1 MNFADLPRG
10 SLFALMLI
18 VVGALLFLDNLGIL
32 PIQDLRAYWP
42 IWIVIWGVHMLDRRR
57 GQLVSIWAL
66 ALIAWGTLLILGNLH
81 ILHVTG
87 SVFWPV
93 MLIAFGVS
101 MLVSP
106 AHLRAWPDQLRVS
119 MRHLR
124 PPGAGE
130 SFFGNKLHESLIFG
144 SLNRRVE
151 SQQFEGGKVDVVFG
165 SIELDLSG
173 ASISSPDRRASIEA
187 NAVFG
192 GIEITVP
199 RTWKVVMK
207 NAAVF
212 GGCEDKTFPPRPE
225 PGFEPVTLVVTGA
238 AVFGGVEIRN

>member
-1 MNFADLPRG
+1 MKLADLPRG

-18 VVGALLFLDNLGIL
+18 IVGALLFLDNVGII
-32 PIQDLRAYWP
+32 PIQDIRAYWP
-42 IWIVIWGVHMLDRRR
+42 IFIVIFGVHILDRRQGR
-57 GQLVSIWAL
+57 TGIIWAI
-66 ALIAWGTLLILGNLH
+66 ALIVWGALLILGNLR
-81 ILHVTG
+81 IIHVNG

-93 MLIAFGVS
+93 MLIAFGIS

-106 AHLRAWPDQLRVS
+106 TYLKDWPERIRLYSHLHQ
-119 MRHLR
+119 
-124 PPGAGE
+124 PGRRE
-130 SFFGNKLHESLIFG
+130 SYFGNKLQETMIFG

-151 SQQFEGGKVDVVFG
+151 TQQFDGGKVDVVFG

-173 ASISSPDRRASIEA
+173 ASISSPDRRASLEA

-225 PGFEPVTLVVTGA
+225 PGFEPPTLVITGA